1 MTALIKAEFR
11 KLFSLRST
19 YLVLLF
25 AFLIEVLFAF
35 YISGWRASEAA
46 RVDPGYLA
54 SQVFSAVNL
63 LGLFAAIVG
72 VLSITH
78 EYRYNTIMY
87 TLTSSSS
94 RTRVV
99 LAKFITISV
108 FAVGFGLV
116 FGWLSPLL
124 AWTGMQMHGIHTVAQ
139 QLDVWNLTWRAIFGG
154 WGVAMFASIFAM
166 LARVQVAAIAAIFLI
181 PGTIE
186 PLLGLLLKQNQ
197 VYLPYS
203 SLNIVL
209 NTGSGSTPISLTTAV
224 LVSLGYIIG
233 GWVIAWA
240 LFLRR
245 DAN

>member
-1 MTALIKAEFR
+1 MIPLLKSEFR
-11 KLFSLRST
+11 KLFSIRST

-35 YISGWRASEAA
+35 YISGWRANVAERAG
-46 RVDPGYLA
+46 PGYLA
-54 SQVFSAVNL
+54 GQVFSAVNL
-63 LGLFAAIVG
+63 LSLFAAIVG
-72 VLSITH
+72 VLLITH

-99 LAKFITISV
+99 LAKFIAISV
-108 FAVGFGLV
+108 FAVVFSLV

-124 AWTGMQMHGIHTVAQ
+124 AWTGMQLHGIHTVGQ
-139 QLDVWNLTWRAIFGG
+139 HLDVWGLTWRAVFGG
-154 WGVAMFASIFAM
+154 WAMVMFASIFAM
-166 LARVQVAAIAAIFLI
+166 ITRVQVAAIAAIFLL

-197 VYLPYS
+197 SYLPYS
-203 SLNIVL
+203 SLNTVL
-209 NTGSGSTPISLTTAV
+209 NSSGGSAPISLTTAA
-224 LVSLGYIIG
+224 LVATGYVVG
-233 GWVIAWA
+233 GWIISWA
-240 LFLRR
+240 LFLKR